1 MMDLGRFGDERRR
14 KVGADFLAAM
24 MAKRSSC
31 LRELGGDRS
40 GERRFGRLL
49 HSERVTAE
57 EMAQTAA
64 THTGRAVS
72 GRHVLAIQD
81 TTALNFTK
89 HAKSK
94 SGFGVIG
101 AGTDIGLYVHP
112 VIVVEAAAGMR
123 GVNHAGGIIGLADV
137 SVYRREPAP
146 AKPRRS
152 RSRKRKT
159 KAGKAKAGKAKAPP
173 LRDRTRGIEDRESG
187 RWLEGWAAAC
197 RTLAAADTLT
207 MIADRESDIYE
218 LFAAPRPDNGH
229 LLVRA
234 QHDRRLSEGGRLFAG
249 MAQRPH
255 LIGARIEI
263 PAKAGRSARSA
274 STRIAFERVE
284 IERPGRVYAA
294 GSLPK
299 SIPVYAV
306 HVEELDPPPGEKP
319 TSWLLLTTHKVESL
333 IDALQ
338 IVEWYRAR
346 WTIEQLFRTYKTQ
359 GFDIEDSQI
368 ETYEVMRK
376 LAVAA
381 LVAALRTLQL
391 VHARNGDT
399 GQKLTDAI
407 DARDEPLVERLVR
420 KLEGKTEKLKCP
432 HAPGSLAR
440 LSWVVARLGGWNGY
454 HSKSYKPAG
463 PVTTAR
469 GLIQFDAIREG
480 WRLQKDV

>member
-24 MAKRSSC
+24 MAKRSC
-31 LRELGGDRS
+31 CVRELGGDRS
-40 GERRFGRLL
+40 TERRFGRLL
-49 HSERVTAE
+49 HNEEVTAE
-57 EMAQTAA
+57 EMVETAA
-64 THTGRAVS
+64 AHTARAVG

-94 SGFGVIG
+94 SGFGPIG
-101 AGTDIGLYVHP
+101 NGADIGFYVHP

-152 RSRKRKT
+152 RKRKRT
-159 KAGKAKAGKAKAPP
+159 TKAPP
-173 LRDRTRGIEDRESG
+173 LRDRTRSIEDRESG
-187 RWLEGWAAAC
+187 RWLEGLAAAC
-197 RTLAAADTLT
+197 RTLAAADTVT
-207 MIADRESDIYE
+207 MIADRESDIFE
-218 LFAAPRPDNGH
+218 LFAAPRPDNVH

-234 QHDRRLSEGGRLFAG
+234 QHDRKLSEGGRLFQQ

-255 LIGARIEI
+255 IVGPRIEI

-274 STRIAFERVE
+274 ATRIAFARIE
-284 IERPGRVYAA
+284 IEQPGRVYAA
-294 GSLPK
+294 GPLPQ

-306 HVEELDPPPGEKP
+306 HVEEIDPPPGEKP
-319 TSWLLLTTHKVESL
+319 TAWLLLTTHKVESL
-333 IDALQ
+333 LDALQ

-376 LAVAA
+376 LAIAA
-381 LVAALRTLQL
+381 FVAALRTLQL

-407 DARDEPLVERLVR
+407 DAQDEPLVEALVR
-420 KLEGKTEKLKCP
+420 KLEGKTEKLKCR

-463 PVTTAR
+463 PITTAR
-469 GLIQFDAIREG
+469 GLIQFDAMRQG
-480 WRLQKDV
+480 WRLRKDVGLP